1 MATSKVA
8 FFSPPGDRADYMV
21 EQAPEDI
28 EIVLVDPALSDDEK
42 ASLCRDVDA
51 IISMDVSLDVLRR
64 SPNVKLIQTLSAG
77 YDRLDLAA
85 ILEMGIPVANNGGAN
100 AIAVSEHTI
109 AMMISLSGKLWHQY
123 DFTMKQR
130 VWKGGMDQYRV
141 VEITDKTVGIV
152 GLGRVGK
159 QVAKR
164 LKGFDT
170 RTIYYDVIDI
180 PQDVQQELNATP
192 ASFEEVLRESDI
204 ITLHVPL
211 TRRTRGMISDRELE
225 MMKPTAFLVN
235 CCRGPVVDEKALH
248 RALSQGT
255 IAAAGLDVLEE
266 EPTPADN
273 PLFDLDNVV
282 ITPHMAGPGEESTQ
296 RAAAFAYYNIGRVLS
311 GETAESLVT
320 PE

>member
-8 FFSPPGDRADYMV
+8 FFNPPGDRADYMV
-21 EQAPEDI
+21 EQAPEGL

-42 ASLCRDVDA
+42 ASMCQDVDA
-51 IISMDVSLDVLRR
+51 IISMDVSLNVLRR
-64 SPNVKLIQTLSAG
+64 SPKVKLIQTLSAG

-123 DFTMKQR
+123 DFTMNKR
-130 VWKGGMDQYRV
+130 VWRQGMDRYRV

-180 PQDVQQELNATP
+180 PQGVQQDLNATP
-192 ASFEEVLRESDI
+192 VPFEEVLRESDI

-235 CCRGPVVDEKALH
+235 CSRGPVVDEKALH